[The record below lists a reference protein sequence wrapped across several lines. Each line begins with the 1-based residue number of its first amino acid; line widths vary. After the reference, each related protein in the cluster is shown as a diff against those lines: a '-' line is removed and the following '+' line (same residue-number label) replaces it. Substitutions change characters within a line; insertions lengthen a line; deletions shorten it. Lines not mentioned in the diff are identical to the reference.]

1 MKENYINSVET
12 ITTYFDTPFRSTF
25 SEIEKQKIFLKKFT
39 IVRNLLEA
47 LPVAT
52 VLLDT
57 NRQIVA
63 YNQTAQN
70 ILSPDENNRIEGR
83 RVGEAVNCIHAFEM
97 PAGCGTSKFCEECGA
112 GKCNKYTGE
121 TLQSCVN
128 ECRITTKKDNIENS
142 LDLRVH
148 TSIVDL
154 EEKHFTFFTI
164 EDIQDEKRR
173 KVLERIFFHDVL
185 NTASAVMGLSEII
198 KDSES
203 LDEIKEF
210 KTMMHSSSEQLVKE
224 IQSQRDLIN
233 AEHGTLSLNKVS
245 NSVNEIISNAF
256 SIYKNHKLSKGKQ
269 YTCDFEKKDTRINTD
284 NVLLVR
290 CIGNLIKNA
299 LEATEI
305 NGSVHVYSI
314 CEEGN
319 VKFNVQNNGVIPD
332 NIQLQIFQ
340 RSFSTKAASGRG
352 IGTYSVKL
360 LVEQYL
366 KGNVSFK
373 SNTNVG
379 TIFTI
384 ELPLN

>member
-1 MKENYINSVET
+1 MHDDNI
-12 ITTYFDTPFRSTF
+12 ITTQFDTPFRST
-25 SEIEKQKIFLKKFT
+25 SSDIEKQKIFVNKFT
-39 IVRNLLEA
+39 IVRDLLEA
-47 LPVAT
+47 LPVAA
-52 VLLDT
+52 VLLDP

-63 YNQTAQN
+63 FNKTAQN

-83 RVGEAVNCIHAFEM
+83 RIGEAVNCIHAFEM

-112 GKCNKYTGE
+112 GKCNKYTRE
-121 TLQSCVN
+121 TLQSCTN

-148 TSIVDL
+148 TSIVKL

-185 NTASAVMGLSEII
+185 NTASAVLGISEII

-203 LDEIKEF
+203 LDIVNEF
-210 KTMMHSSSEQLVKE
+210 KTMMHSSSDQLVKE

-233 AEHGTLSLNKVS
+233 AEQGTLSLNKVS
-245 NSVNEIISNAF
+245 ISVNEIISNAF
-256 SIYKNHKLSKGKQ
+256 NIYKNHKVSKGKH
-269 YTCDFEKKDTRINTD
+269 YTCDFGKNDSLINTD
-284 NVLLVR
+284 SVLLVR
-290 CIGNLIKNA
+290 SIGNLIKNA
-299 LEATEI
+299 LEATEV
-305 NGSVHVYSI
+305 NGSVHVYSTS
-314 CEEGN
+314 EDGK
-319 VKFNVQNNGVIPD
+319 VKFNVKNNCVIPG

-340 RSFSTKAASGRG
+340 RSFSTKASSGRG

-366 KGNVSFK
+366 NGTVSFK
-373 SNTNVG
+373 SNSADG

-384 ELPLN
+384 ELPVK